1 MMSAQQ
7 ALLLPVFLHMLMTMG
22 LGVASAL
29 ARRKA
34 LLAGRARMRE
44 VAIDSR
50 AWPEDVRKLGNNFDN
65 QFQLPMLWYAGVA
78 FTLILGLA
86 DGAAV
91 VLSWAF
97 LALRLGHSFIH
108 VGRNLL
114 VRRFYMFMAGA
125 IILTLYWLW
134 LAWKFF
140 G

>member
-1 MMSAQQ
+1 MSAQQ

-50 AWPEDVRKLGNNFDN
+50 AWPGDVRKLGNNFDN

-134 LAWKFF
+134 LAWKIF